1 MHSLHYVGG
10 IHQMSMIKAYLHR
23 MNELKNPIQLTL
35 ELDDVNYLI
44 KLLTDQAYETKNDE
58 LARLSDDIH
67 RQTHL

>member
-1 MHSLHYVGG
+1 
-10 IHQMSMIKAYLHR
+10 MIKAYLHR

-67 RQTHL
+67 RQTHLWFSL

>member
-1 MHSLHYVGG
+1 
-10 IHQMSMIKAYLHR
+10 